1 LASDLSVGEAVRNY
15 IAALEPA
22 ERPTIAPELQR
33 FSRWFGAERQ
43 MRELDPIQL
52 ERYQDQ
58 MSASGV
64 DPSTRLEPLR
74 QFLSHARAKKL
85 IDVALAV
92 HVRVRRRPASERAR
106 SGKLRQVEPVEIT
119 QAGYDQ
125 LQSEYQRLE
134 TEDRPRVTGEVA
146 RARADGDLRENAPY
160 HAAREKLQEVDRRLN
175 EIKEILT
182 RAKIISEATG
192 DRASLGTTVVVTD
205 LDEDEQLR
213 YTLVGPG
220 EVDRRGGRISVQSP
234 VGQALVDRAVGDVV
248 EVRAPAGVMRY
259 RVESIERAG

>member
-15 IAALEPA
+15 IAALEPS

-33 FSRWFGAERQ
+33 FSRWFGAERR

-58 MSASGV
+58 MTASGI
-64 DPSTRLEPLR
+64 DPSTRLDPLR

-92 HVRVRRRPASERAR
+92 HVRVRRKPASERAR
-106 SGKLRQVEPVEIT
+106 ASSVRDVEPVEIT

-125 LQSEYQRLE
+125 LQSEYRRLE
-134 TEDRPRVTGEVA
+134 LVDRPRVTGEVA

-175 EIKEILT
+175 EIKDILT
-182 RAKIISEATG
+182 RAKIITESTG

-205 LDEDEQLR
+205 LDDNEQLR

-220 EVDRRGGRISVQSP
+220 EVDRRGGRISIQSP
-234 VGQALVDRAVGDVV
+234 VGQALVDRGVGDVV
-248 EVRAPAGVMRY
+248 EVRVPAGVTRY
-259 RVESIERAG
+259 RVERVEHAE